1 MILYC
6 FIYITMG
13 EISIGKSLGTICNT
27 LLESATNS
35 FRPKLLQIYASGN
48 TETLVSEFKKAM
60 KTTGMISNIIF
71 TGFVVCGRDLFRL
84 WLPTQNAE
92 FLYIIAIIVLMSDRK
107 GKRFFLF
114 EEQIFGI
121 FFWYSICYWII
132 NRFPKVLNN
141 RILKLINMY
150 SMDIYLYGVPVN
162 YIIMTMLIHI
172 DDATHMNNITS
183 LFLYV
188 LRIFMQIIVGIAM

>member
-1 MILYC
+1 MMIP
-6 FIYITMG
+6 
-13 EISIGKSLGTICNT
+13 
-27 LLESATNS
+27 A
-35 FRPKLLQIYASGN
+35 
-48 TETLVSEFKKAM
+48 
-60 KTTGMISNIIF
+60 
-71 TGFVVCGRDLFRL
+71 
-84 WLPTQNAE
+84 
-92 FLYIIAIIVLMSDRK
+92 VLMYLLNDYIKIYVTEIAYIDRVAKYWMWFLIGMFFVEFEDNIKRALKDKTILKISGVFGAWMFSFLLVDK

-121 FFWYSICYWII
+121 FFWYSICYWFI

-188 LRIFMQIIVGIAM
+188 LRIFMQIIVGIAIPSILKKLKYCKQSINVRQT

>member
-1 MILYC
+1 MEY
-6 FIYITMG
+6 
-13 EISIGKSLGTICNT
+13 S
-27 LLESATNS
+27 
-35 FRPKLLQIYASGN
+35 
-48 TETLVSEFKKAM
+48 
-60 KTTGMISNIIF
+60 
-71 TGFVVCGRDLFRL
+71 
-84 WLPTQNAE
+84 
-92 FLYIIAIIVLMSDRK
+92 
-107 GKRFFLF
+107 
-114 EEQIFGI
+114 FGI
-121 FFWYSICYWII
+121 LFVIWII

-188 LRIFMQIIVGIAM
+188 LRIFYANNCRHCNSKYIEEVKIL

>member
-1 MILYC
+1 MWFLIGMFFVEFEDNIKRALKDKTILK
-6 FIYITMG
+6 
-13 EISIGKSLGTICNT
+13 ISGVFGAWMFSF
-27 LLESATNS
+27 LL
-35 FRPKLLQIYASGN
+35 
-48 TETLVSEFKKAM
+48 V
-60 KTTGMISNIIF
+60 
-71 TGFVVCGRDLFRL
+71 D
-84 WLPTQNAE
+84 
-92 FLYIIAIIVLMSDRK
+92 K

-188 LRIFMQIIVGIAM
+188 LRIFMQIIVGIAIPSILKKLKYCKQSINVRQT

>member
-1 MILYC
+1 M
-6 FIYITMG
+6 
-13 EISIGKSLGTICNT
+13 
-27 LLESATNS
+27 
-35 FRPKLLQIYASGN
+35 
-48 TETLVSEFKKAM
+48 
-60 KTTGMISNIIF
+60 
-71 TGFVVCGRDLFRL
+71 
-84 WLPTQNAE
+84 
-92 FLYIIAIIVLMSDRK
+92 
-107 GKRFFLF
+107 
-114 EEQIFGI
+114 
-121 FFWYSICYWII
+121 YSICYWII

-188 LRIFMQIIVGIAM
+188 LRIFMQIIVGIAIPSILKKLKYCKQSINVRQT